1 MVNIEGATLKEKR
14 IIKKVEKACFKHLNQ
29 ENFFSIDITIVGEEE
44 IRSLNERTRG
54 VDKVTDVLSYPCF
67 DRLKLPVERSEFCD
81 ADCDGK
87 RVVLG
92 SIVICRQ
99 RAIDQAKEY
108 GHTYER
114 EIGFLACHGFLHI
127 LGFDHI
133 VESDEKVMFAHQRA
147 IMDKVGLKRGN

>member
-14 IIKKVEKACFKHLNQ
+14 IIKKVEKACFEHLGQ
-29 ENFFSIDITIVGEEE
+29 ENFFAIDIAIVGEED

-67 DRLKLPVERSEFCD
+67 DRLKLPVKRDEFSD
-81 ADCDGK
+81 ADCYK
-87 RVVLG
+87 NRVVLG

-133 VESDEKVMFAHQRA
+133 VEDDEKVMFANQRA
-147 IMDKVGLKRGN
+147 IMDKVGLKRG